1 VHDLTGRA
9 MRAAGIPDGI
19 DVAQKRINAQYDSVN
34 ALYRKAKKGHGSF
47 DHIYATPGIGIVSWG
62 ELLHLHKGSFV
73 GTIPSDHNPVYAN
86 VEIPY

>member
-1 VHDLTGRA
+1 VHDLTGRN
-9 MRAAGIPDGI
+9 MLAAGIPDGI

-47 DHIYATPGIGIVSWG
+47 DHIYATPGVGIRSWG
-62 ELLHLHKGSFV
+62 ELLHLHKGRFV
-73 GTIPSDHNPVYAN
+73 GVIPSDHNPVFSN